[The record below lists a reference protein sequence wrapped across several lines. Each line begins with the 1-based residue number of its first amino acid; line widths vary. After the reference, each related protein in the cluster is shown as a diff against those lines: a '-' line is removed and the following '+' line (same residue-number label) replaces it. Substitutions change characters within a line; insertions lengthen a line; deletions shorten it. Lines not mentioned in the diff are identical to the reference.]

1 MITPADE
8 SRLKAW
14 LLQVAALTDAV
25 REGRPSLA
33 GADDAIDDALASLD
47 SARADL
53 RYALVA
59 VQDALSDADAREAGY
74 EVSR

>member
-8 SRLKAW
+8 SRLQAW
-14 LLQVAALTDAV
+14 ILIIAALA
-25 REGRPSLA
+25 EGVGANRPDLA
-33 GADDAIDDALASLD
+33 GADSAIDDALASLD

-59 VQDALSDADAREAGY
+59 VQDALSDADSREAGY
-74 EVSR
+74 EVSL